1 MKTIDALRTAEAS
14 YPEND
19 MTTRYKN
26 IMINMLHFNF
36 PLLTEDELASA
47 VDYSISKHF
56 KDKEVRIENNYLKIE
71 TAETLSHLVDYI
83 AIKEPIFTSAGVMF
97 AKHGDDKRNP
107 IYALIQG
114 FIDARKAAKKEMFK
128 YPKGSENFEKYNLRQ
143 LLDKIDCNGLNAI
156 KPTSSERV
164 SFKMRELLETAKAL

>member
-1 MKTIDALRTAEAS
+1 MKTIDVLRTAEAS

-26 IMINMLHFNF
+26 IMMNMLHFNF
-36 PLLTEDELASA
+36 PLLTEDELANA

-56 KDKEVRIENNYLKIE
+56 KDQNVRLENNYMMIG
-71 TAETLSHLVDYI
+71 TDVTLSYLVDYI
-83 AIKEPIFTSAGVMF
+83 ADREPIFTSAGVMF
-97 AKHGDDKRNP
+97 RKHSDKPDP
-107 IYALIQG
+107 IYSLIQG

-164 SFKMRELLETAKAL
+164 SLKMRELLETAKAL